1 MIQEITITS
10 SLTSIKSFSKVTM
23 KQLVLP
29 YVKVYQIMDVASEVY
44 ENSLLFLYY
53 VLTINT
59 FLKSL

>member
-10 SLTSIKSFSKVTM
+10 SLTSIKFSKVTM